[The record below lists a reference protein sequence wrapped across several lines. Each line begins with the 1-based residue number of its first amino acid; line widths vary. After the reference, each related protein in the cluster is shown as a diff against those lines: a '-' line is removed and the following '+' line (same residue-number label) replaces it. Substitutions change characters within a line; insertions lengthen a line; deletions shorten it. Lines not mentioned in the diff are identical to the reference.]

1 MSKFVR
7 FDVDLEGKTNSSRW
21 KVWLRRFDL
30 YVEANG
36 ITGDRKII
44 ATLLNEAGSG
54 IEEIYEAIRKTD
66 VSKKDEKYEDISKL
80 ITDHFEPQKNTNLS

>member
-1 MSKFVR
+1 MSKFER

-36 ITGDRKII
+36 ITGDMNII
-44 ATLLNEAGSG
+44 AILWNEAGSG

-66 VSKKDEKYEDISKL
+66 VAKKMRWEIWR
-80 ITDHFEPQKNTNLS
+80 HFKAYHRSFWTTEEH

>member
-36 ITGDRKII
+36 IT
-44 ATLLNEAGSG
+44 TLLNEAGSG
-54 IEEIYEAIRKTD
+54 IEEINKAIRKTD
-66 VSKKDEKYEDISKL
+66 VAK
-80 ITDHFEPQKNTNLS
+80 

>member
-1 MSKFVR
+1 MSKFER

-36 ITGDRKII
+36 IT
-44 ATLLNEAGSG
+44 TLFNEAGSV
-54 IEEIYEAIRKTD
+54 IEEINKAIRKTD
-66 VSKKDEKYEDISKL
+66 VAKKDEKYEDISKL